1 MKEKAET
8 SDFVRFL
15 NRNYYIASHL
25 AERLEEL
32 TSLDLFAGFQ
42 KKMADTMVLLELQ
55 LGQTDRLF
63 ETLNVTSSLADC
75 EKMIALLESV
85 FTTIQDRSNGSL
97 QLSLLDYLSL
107 ADSLMKESAKLAVLS
122 LNQLPKL
129 ALPQLNLY
137 NANTLQPLKVLL
149 ENSIAVQT
157 QQV

>member
-8 SDFVRFL
+8 NDFVRFL

-85 FTTIQDRSNGSL
+85 FTTIQDKSNGSL